1 MLERTVEEY
10 FVKKVKAAGGVV
22 RKFVSPGRRGVA
34 DRLVFFPGGRLRLI
48 ELKRPM
54 KGKLSVL
61 QEREAKRMRDLGHI
75 VDVLDT
81 KEKVDIWIQNNA

>member
-10 FVKKVKAAGGVV
+10 FVKQVKLAGGIV

-34 DRLVFFPGGRLRLI
+34 DRLVFFPGGRLRLV
-48 ELKRPM
+48 ELKRPD

-61 QEREAKRMRDLGHI
+61 QKREAQRMRDLGHI
-75 VDVLDT
+75 VDVIDT
-81 KEKVDIWIQNNA
+81 KEKVDLWIHNNA